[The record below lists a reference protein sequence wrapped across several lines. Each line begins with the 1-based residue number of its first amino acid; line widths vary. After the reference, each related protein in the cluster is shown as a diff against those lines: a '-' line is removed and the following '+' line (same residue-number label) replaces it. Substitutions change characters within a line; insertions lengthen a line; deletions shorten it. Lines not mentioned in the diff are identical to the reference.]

1 MGLLC
6 RTWGFPAGIVQ
17 IRTSVSTE
25 SSSSSGESRCGG
37 EQMDLGILGW
47 VTDNFR
53 ESFLEKVNKTKKKPE
68 RLSKRDIG
76 CCRFS
81 AMAYWE
87 KLLQHIVLKSCRL
100 AVVLGRA
107 FRQGTGSTQAVRRV
121 GAAHARAGYA
131 RTLAVCALGWHLGDA
146 V

>member
-17 IRTSVSTE
+17 IRTSVSAE

-47 VTDNFR
+47 VTDNFSQRKRPR
-53 ESFLEKVNKTKKKPE
+53 EGKQNKKPE
-68 RLSKRDIG
+68 RLSKRAIG

-87 KLLQHIVLKSCRL
+87 KLLQHVVLKSCR

-107 FRQGTGSTQAVRRV
+107 FRWGTGSTQAVRRV
-121 GAAHARAGYA
+121 GAARARAGYA
-131 RTLAVCALGWHLGDA
+131 RALAVCALGWHLGDA